1 VFASCSGT
9 TLPLISSRCNTQ
21 PSCPFRNQRDTLLLL
36 LLLVLLLLLL
46 LCIAYPS
53 LQAGEP
59 FRVYVVIPMF
69 PEGVPTSGSVQAI
82 LYYQAK
88 TRQMMYK

>member
-1 VFASCSGT
+1 MSFVA
-9 TLPLISSRCNTQ
+9 
-21 PSCPFRNQRDTLLLL
+21 
-36 LLLVLLLLLL
+36 V
-46 LCIAYPS
+46 

-59 FRVYVVIPMF
+59 FRVYIVIPMF

-88 TRQMMYK
+88 TRQMMYRYAPAHCATHAAQHMQNCTTRGAC

>member
-1 VFASCSGT
+1 MCHVLGQLQAESTASQSHPVAT
-9 TLPLISSRCNTQ
+9 
-21 PSCPFRNQRDTLLLL
+21 PSCPSKYQRDTLLLL
-36 LLLVLLLLLL
+36 LVMLVV
-46 LCIAYPS
+46 LCACTC
-53 LQAGEP
+53 QAGEP
-59 FRVYVVIPMF
+59 FRVYIVIPMF